1 MKRKNE
7 TFDMLD
13 ELTRLAS
20 VMLEVKKMLF
30 DDNSR
35 IANFAVENRLKL
47 EALEKHLG
55 VEIVRKEAEWI
66 VKKKRGDKK

>member
-30 DDNSR
+30 DDNGR
-35 IANFAVENRLKL
+35 IAAFAVENRVRL

-66 VKKKRGDKK
+66 VKKKGVKK